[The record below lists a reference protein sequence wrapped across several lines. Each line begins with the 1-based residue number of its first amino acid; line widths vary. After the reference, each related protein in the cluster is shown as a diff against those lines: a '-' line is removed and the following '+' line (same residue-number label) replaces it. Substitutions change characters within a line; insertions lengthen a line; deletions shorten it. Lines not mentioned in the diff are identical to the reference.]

1 MPAISAAE
9 AISPAVQ
16 RTRAFLFRPFRL
28 STYLKL
34 CLVALLTEGS
44 SGGSFNSSFPRG
56 GHTPSHH
63 HSALASYTP
72 FHFTPVAIVAALAAF
87 ALIMIL
93 GIVIFYLI
101 TRLRFAYFHSL
112 IHNIR
117 EIRPGWHLYRTQ
129 AARFFWLNLAVYL
142 GFLLL
147 LGLMLMPFAAGFLG
161 LFRNLHAGG
170 HPSLGAIL
178 ALFLPLIPLLLL
190 FALLAVAAE
199 LILRDFMLPHFALEN
214 ATAGQAWSAAL
225 ARIRFEKGPF
235 VVYALLRVLLPIAA
249 AIGLVIVLLIP
260 GILGVLAIVAI
271 EVGLHAAFG
280 HAALGIFLE
289 VSVGVV
295 AFVLAMLVFIAA
307 FGPLKTAVREYALI
321 FYGGRYQT
329 LGDIL
334 YPPPPPAA
342 IPAPSVS

>member
-16 RTRAFLFRPFRL
+16 RTRAFLFRPFSL
-28 STYLKL
+28 GTYLKL

-44 SGGSFNSSFPRG
+44 TGGSFNSSFPGG
-56 GHTPSHH
+56 GHPPSHH
-63 HSALASYTP
+63 YGLVPHAP
-72 FHFTPVAIVAALAAF
+72 FHFTPVAIAAGVAAF
-87 ALIMIL
+87 ALIALL

-101 TRLRFAYFHSL
+101 TRLRFAWFHCL

-129 AARFFWLNLAVYL
+129 ATRFFWLNLGIGVS
-142 GFLLL
+142 FLLL

-161 LFRNLHAGG
+161 LFRNLHTGG
-170 HPSLGAIL
+170 HPSLGAIF

-190 FALLAVAAE
+190 FALLAIAAE

-225 ARIRFEKGPF
+225 ARIRFEKGAF
-235 VVYALLRVLLPIAA
+235 VVYALLRVFLPIAA
-249 AIGLVIVLLIP
+249 AIGIVIVLLIP

-271 EVGLHAAFG
+271 EVGLHAVFG

-342 IPAPSVS
+342 ISAPSVS